1 MWDSAS
7 FVVGIMIGLIIMLV
21 VVWSL
26 YTSRT
31 FIFNICPKSSRIC
44 RLTDYINL
52 PGIALADGAEIQDI
66 LFLREDGLYYKR
78 VPRVPGCIP
87 LPATQTVKVRYPQYC
102 NFTLSDGGQVEGRQ
116 TQPGS
121 PVYAA
126 QLDGQPLTVMSN
138 GNCGVERATPDVVV
152 SGKPLLRWDPASL
165 NEDLSSTV
173 RN

>member
-31 FIFNICPKSSRIC
+31 FIFNVCPKSSRIC

-52 PGIALADGAEIQDI
+52 PGIALADGAELEDI

-78 VPRVPGCIP
+78 VPRVSGCVP
-87 LPATQTVKVRYPQYC
+87 LPSTQTVKVRYPQYC
-102 NFTLSDGGQVEGRQ
+102 NFTLSDTRQVEGRQ

-121 PVYAA
+121 PVYSA
-126 QLDGQPLTVMSN
+126 QVDGQRIDIMSS
-138 GNCGVERATPDVVV
+138 GNCAVERATPDVVT
-152 SGKPLLRWDPASL
+152 GGTPLLKWDASSL
-165 NEDLSSTV
+165 NEDVSSTV